1 MTPVK
6 KQEKMWPKETLQIFR
21 IKVLV
26 YKQETKQN
34 NPNKEKKPA
43 KLQENLLLLFIIINI
58 IIIFL
63 FIFSEGSI
71 LLHFS
76 WLKVIN
82 KLTHL
87 N

>member
-6 KQEKMWPKETLQIFR
+6 KQEIFR
-21 IKVLV
+21 IKVLI

-34 NPNKEKKPA
+34 NPNKEKKPCQITS
-43 KLQENLLLLFIIINI
+43 KCLIV
-58 IIIFL
+58 IFL